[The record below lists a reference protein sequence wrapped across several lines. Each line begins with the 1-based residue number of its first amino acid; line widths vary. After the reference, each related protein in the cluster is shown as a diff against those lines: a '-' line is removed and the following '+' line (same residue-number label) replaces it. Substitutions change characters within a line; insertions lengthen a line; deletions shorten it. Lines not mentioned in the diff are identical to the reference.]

1 MIEAARFIDQ
11 ARGAGFDF
19 YAGVPCSFLTPL
31 INRVISDRSLSYIGA
46 TSEGEAVGI
55 AAGAW
60 LAGRSPVVMCQN
72 SGLGN
77 MVNPLTS
84 LNWPFRIPILL
95 IITWRGQPGLKDEPQ
110 HVLMGQSCTSCSRS
124 SPWHMRPFPR
134 ESDEIVAALAEA
146 AGSNV
151 GREATVRLDHGAGC
165 RRGRAAACAD
175 SRLGRRG
182 PMHRSDGRRRKTLA
196 RRRPGAVPCCS
207 AGGGGGHRDHR
218 QVRTRA
224 VHTRRSGAAPLP
236 GRFDGLRERHGPRH
250 RLQRRAP
257 GRRSRR

>member
-1 MIEAARFIDQ
+1 MIEAASFIDQ

-84 LNWPFRIPILL
+84 LNWPFRIPVLL
-95 IITWRGQPGLKDEPQ
+95 IITRRGQPGLKDEPQ
-110 HVLMGQSCTSCSRS
+110 HALMGGIMYDLLQVIAVAHRA
-124 SPWHMRPFPR
+124 FPR
-134 ESDEIVAALAEA
+134 DSGEILSALVAA
-146 AGSNV
+146 
-151 GREATVRLDHGAGC
+151 
-165 RRGRAAACAD
+165 RAATRD
-175 SRLGRRG
+175 ERL
-182 PMHRSDGRRRKTLA
+182 PFALIM
-196 RRRPGAVPCCS
+196 
-207 AGGGGGHRDHR
+207 
-218 QVRTRA
+218 
-224 VHTRRSGAAPLP
+224 
-236 GRFDGLRERHGPRH
+236 
-250 RLQRRAP
+250 
-257 GRRSRR
+257 